1 MTESIFRAFGWGE
14 YFDFRCF
21 WHCFLF
27 LWFLSFCII
36 ILVLCHIYVS
46 SFCLHSVTGS
56 LPSTGFGLR
65 NPFCSFSDQD
75 QAVSWTGIFSY
86 ISAFSIDS
94 GDMRSAVYQ
103 DRSLRVH
110 LFDQRSRSSCLEIS
124 SHALQQSKQ
133 HRIKVCVAEHVW
145 GRNRG

>member
-1 MTESIFRAFGWGE
+1 MTESIFRAFGWGDN
-14 YFDFRCF
+14 FDFHCF
-21 WHCFLF
+21 WHCFF
-27 LWFLSFCII
+27 FFWFLSFYII
-36 ILVLCHIYVS
+36 ILVLRHIYVS

-65 NPFCSFSDQD
+65 IPFCSFSDQD

-86 ISAFSIDS
+86 LAAFSIDS

-110 LFDQRSRSSCLEIS
+110 FFDQRSISSCLEIS

-133 HRIKVCVAEHVW
+133 RRIKVGVAEHVW